1 MQRRHAQHLKS
12 VRARQQK
19 AQCQR
24 DELHAF
30 RSCAVRQQSHQHALH
45 MHVTTLNLHLNVL
58 RSCADRIS
66 TGGTQ
71 MATAAL
77 KLTMSALHLRS
88 CQALM
93 FAQMTSLSG
102 KPMKPGMASRGGT
115 PAAMCTS
122 NCCWHELLD
131 GLGPITLHDGLA
143 DSHLCGA
150 HCTGG
155 LPLRPCHQRA
165 SRSKISLGRPRRRSC
180 CSRWQLHCGGHHPPC
195 RLVSHR
201 RTHGRALTRR

>member
-1 MQRRHAQHLKS
+1 MLTHILSNIPILDTGRPWHCSSDTDGESAAEVQRRHAQHLKS
-12 VRARQQK
+12 VRTRQQK

-115 PAAMCTS
+115 PAAIVYKQ
-122 NCCWHELLD
+122 LL
-131 GLGPITLHDGLA
+131 LA
-143 DSHLCGA
+143 
-150 HCTGG
+150 
-155 LPLRPCHQRA
+155 
-165 SRSKISLGRPRRRSC
+165 
-180 CSRWQLHCGGHHPPC
+180 
-195 RLVSHR
+195 
-201 RTHGRALTRR
+201 